1 MINCDDLTKEDRKEL
16 NPNWPQ
22 IPDYPYRIL
31 ILGDC

>member
-16 NPNWPQ
+16 NQNWPQ
-22 IPDYPYRIL
+22 IPDHPHRIL